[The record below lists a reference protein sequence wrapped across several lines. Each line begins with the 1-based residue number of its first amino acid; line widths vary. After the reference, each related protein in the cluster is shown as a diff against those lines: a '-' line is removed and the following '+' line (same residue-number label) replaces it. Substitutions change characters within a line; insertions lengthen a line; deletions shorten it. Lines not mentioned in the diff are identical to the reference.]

1 MTFVSELDATG
12 SRYRDHTFYNAAVYT
27 GGAHPRYVDCM
38 VTRAGRVAWV
48 GEHAQLPDA
57 FRGGAATDLRG
68 RMVVPSF
75 TDSHAHPVDGF
86 QLTCDADLGG
96 IQTFEG
102 IRAAVQHC
110 AQTHPQRTWVVAGNV
125 VLETLG
131 ERLNREALDTMVPD
145 RPLLLIGYDVHS
157 GCLNTAALRL
167 LGIDASTPDPEGG
180 IYGRAANREPNG
192 LVHEAALYR
201 LFSYLPQMS
210 PVESAAALR
219 KALQQAHRFGVTGWF
234 DAMVGQ
240 RLVEAYKR
248 ADDAGELLAHVS
260 LGLLVSPTLP
270 LAPQIEKMKHWR
282 ASCSTRRV
290 RAHTAKIFIDG
301 VLESHTAALLAPY
314 ADAPHA
320 GEAHWA
326 PAQLLEAVFAADAAG
341 FDLHFHTVGD
351 RAVRMALDV
360 LDALNRER
368 GPAHLRDRRAQ
379 LAHVQLIDASDVPRF
394 RETGAIAS
402 IQAVWANMEPALR
415 QLYTSLLGDARMNRQ
430 YVFAELQRAGAMLSG
445 GSDWPVSTQNPLVA
459 FESAMRRATLGDPRA
474 AAFLPAQCVNLD
486 TMLQAH
492 TYHSAFSLR
501 LDDALGTLAAGR
513 PASFAVL
520 EQDLRTVA
528 PHEVAQVDVAMTVF
542 EGKAVYGAVE

>member
-1 MTFVSELDATG
+1 MTFVSDLHTAG
-12 SRYRDHTFYNAAVYT
+12 PRYRDHTFYNGAVYT

-48 GEHAQLPDA
+48 GEHAQRPDA
-57 FRGGAATDLRG
+57 LRGGATTDLRG

-96 IQTFEG
+96 IQTFDG

-125 VLETLG
+125 VLEALG
-131 ERLNREALDTMVPD
+131 ERLNREALDTMAPD

-180 IYGRAANREPNG
+180 IYGRAANGEPNG

-201 LFSYLPQMS
+201 LFPHLPQMS

-240 RLVEAYKR
+240 RLVDAYQR
-248 ADDAGELLAHVS
+248 ADEAGELLAHVS

-270 LAPQIEKMKHWR
+270 LAAQIEKMKHWR
-282 ASCSTRRV
+282 ASCSTDRV

-320 GEAHWA
+320 GEAHWE
-326 PAQLLEAVFAADAAG
+326 PTQLREAVFAADAGG

-351 RAVRMALDV
+351 RAVRMALDA

-368 GPAHLRDRRAQ
+368 GIRDRRAQ
-379 LAHVQLIDASDVPRF
+379 LAHVQLINASDVPRF

-415 QLYTSLLGDARMNRQ
+415 QLYTSLLGDARMERQ

-474 AAFLPAQCVNLD
+474 AAFLPAQRVDLD

-501 LDDALGTLAAGR
+501 LDDALGTLTAGR

-520 EQDLRTVA
+520 EQDLRAVA